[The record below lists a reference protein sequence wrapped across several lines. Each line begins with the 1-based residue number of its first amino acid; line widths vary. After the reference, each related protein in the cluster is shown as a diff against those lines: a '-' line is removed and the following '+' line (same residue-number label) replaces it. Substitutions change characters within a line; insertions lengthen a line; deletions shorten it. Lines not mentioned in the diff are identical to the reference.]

1 MTHVIHFWFDVSII
15 WQNRNLHKLQFCIN
29 FFAFS
34 LLQLPNK
41 TYFHSTT
48 HYVWVKNE
56 KVRIMSNAP
65 WLVGPFPFLFHFY
78 SRIFQ
83 YQSITHGLW
92 FIEEKKTHDNH
103 AKLQFMNGS
112 NFVKLSKR
120 MHIRP
125 HDKSYFEWILSNFI
139 DGPVD
144 TFGILM
150 IWACIKSDSWKNR
163 KVELLSASFS
173 KSYRTPTRQFLA

>member
-1 MTHVIHFWFDVSII
+1 M
-15 WQNRNLHKLQFCIN
+15 N

-41 TYFHSTT
+41 TYFRSTT

-78 SRIFQ
+78 FQIFQ
-83 YQSITHGLW
+83 YKSITHGLW
-92 FIEEKKTHDNH
+92 FIKEKKTKDNH

-120 MHIRP
+120 RTKNVSRGSFLFAVSLFWQIQKCSNFVKLSKRMHIRP
-125 HDKSYFEWILSNFI
+125 HDKSSFEWILSNFI
-139 DGPVD
+139 DG
-144 TFGILM
+144 G
-150 IWACIKSDSWKNR
+150 
-163 KVELLSASFS
+163 
-173 KSYRTPTRQFLA
+173 Y